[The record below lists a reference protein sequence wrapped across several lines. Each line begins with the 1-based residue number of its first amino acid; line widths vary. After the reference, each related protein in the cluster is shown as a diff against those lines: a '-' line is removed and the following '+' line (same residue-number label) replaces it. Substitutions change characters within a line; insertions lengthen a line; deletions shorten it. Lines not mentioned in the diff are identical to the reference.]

1 MLKNFLNSI
10 IKKDGF
16 ILETSDKKNYII
28 GKPIK
33 KIPVKFKLKNKS
45 IEYKMLLFP
54 DFYFGKGY
62 TDGDIVI
69 ENGTISDILDI
80 ALKNIGRKDISKFSK
95 TINKIRGTWRYLT
108 NFNTRKSSRAAVAAH
123 YDIGSA
129 DFYKMFI
136 DTKHFQYS
144 CGYWP

>member
-45 IEYKMLLFP
+45 MEYKMLLFP

-69 ENGTISDILDI
+69 ENGNISDILDI

-95 TINKIRGTWRYLT
+95 TIINKL
-108 NFNTRKSSRAAVAAH
+108 
-123 YDIGSA
+123 
-129 DFYKMFI
+129 
-136 DTKHFQYS
+136 
-144 CGYWP
+144 

>member
-1 MLKNFLNSI
+1 MLKIFLNTI

-16 ILETSDKKNYII
+16 ILETSDKKNYTI

-33 KIPVKFKLKNKS
+33 KNPVKFKLKNKS

-80 ALKNIGRKDISKFSK
+80 ALKNIGRKDISLSL
-95 TINKIRGTWRYLT
+95 IHI
-108 NFNTRKSSRAAVAAH
+108 
-123 YDIGSA
+123 
-129 DFYKMFI
+129 
-136 DTKHFQYS
+136 
-144 CGYWP
+144 

>member
-1 MLKNFLNSI
+1 MLKNFLNSL

-129 DFYKMFI
+129 DFIK
-136 DTKHFQYS
+136 
-144 CGYWP
+144 CL

>member
-33 KIPVKFKLKNKS
+33 KNPVKFKLKNKS
-45 IEYKMLLFP
+45 IEYKTPLFP

-62 TDGDIVI
+62 RTKNDMKCYLAIDICK
-69 ENGTISDILDI
+69 ILV
-80 ALKNIGRKDISKFSK
+80 K
-95 TINKIRGTWRYLT
+95 TK
-108 NFNTRKSSRAAVAAH
+108 V
-123 YDIGSA
+123 
-129 DFYKMFI
+129 
-136 DTKHFQYS
+136 
-144 CGYWP
+144 